1 MSITKPYTFQPNTKA
16 RANEVN
22 ANFDTL
28 YSQANTNI
36 SNIEANA
43 RDIDELNDTKAE
55 LNGDSTQRFAVAD
68 PVNDTDAINKQTML
82 GQLSPTIDYIGG
94 LTISKDSKSP
104 NNTIIV
110 SSGSCYDSTKKV
122 VLSLA
127 NSISKKNATQAAS
140 TTYYVHIV
148 GNATGS
154 STNIIISN
162 DSISPTLP
170 SGYTLYRLI
179 GFYTTN
185 GNGNINLIYNYS
197 NSLGVK
203 EITGG
208 ALPDWSR
215 AISLGLSSSWNLPY
229 TFNRRGWFTCGL
241 AGRDKRQHGTLRIN
255 NIIITSWGNDLGEGG
270 NHGGGA
276 QVMVS
281 VGDVLK
287 SVGAAFNFEG
297 AYLVPFKG
305 DV

>member
-94 LTISKDSKSP
+94 LTISKDSNSP
-104 NNTIIV
+104 NDTIIV
-110 SSGSCYDSTKKV
+110 DSGSCYDSTKKV

-127 NSISKKNATQAAS
+127 NSTSKKNATQAAS
-140 TTYYVHIV
+140 ATYYVHIV

-179 GFYTTN
+179 GYYTTN
-185 GNGNINLIYNYS
+185 GNRQIDYINSYS
-197 NSLGVK
+197 N
-203 EITGG
+203 
-208 ALPDWSR
+208 
-215 AISLGLSSSWNLPY
+215 N
-229 TFNRRGWFTCGL
+229 FN
-241 AGRDKRQHGTLRIN
+241 IN
-255 NIIITSWGNDLGEGG
+255 NILPDYDKEVSFNSSKYTVPGYGWCWCWGNGSDFQRYIYINGHPVDTWCGYSGG
-270 NHGGGA
+270 YSVIGGSTFIVKA
-276 QVMVS
+276 
-281 VGDVLK
+281 GDVLTTNAGNA
-287 SVGAAFNFEG
+287 VGRF
-297 AYLVPFKG
+297 YPMKG
-305 DV
+305 M

>member
-82 GQLSPTIDYIGG
+82 GQLAPTIDYIGG
-94 LTISKDSKSP
+94 LTISKDSNSP
-104 NNTIIV
+104 NDTIIV

-127 NSISKKNATQAAS
+127 NSTSKKNTTQAAS
-140 TTYYVHIV
+140 ATYYVHIV
-148 GNATGS
+148 GNDTGS

-185 GNGNINLIYNYS
+185 GSG
-197 NSLGVK
+197 
-203 EITGG
+203 
-208 ALPDWSR
+208 
-215 AISLGLSSSWNLPY
+215 
-229 TFNRRGWFTCGL
+229 
-241 AGRDKRQHGTLRIN
+241 QIN
-255 NIIITSWGNDLGEGG
+255 NITGYSNGSIMSNAIKGVPPDYSKAVSKSFPYTVEKNGWCRCTVKTGQGSTESVYCNGVLVCQNISPSGGTGYYAWNTSS
-270 NHGGGA
+270 A
-276 QVMVS
+276 SVFPVS
-281 VGDVLK
+281 IGDVITTSGTDREK
-287 SVGAAFNFEG
+287 T
-297 AYLVPFKG
+297 LVWMPFKG

>member
-36 SNIEANA
+36 SNIAANA

-68 PVNDTDAINKQTML
+68 PVNNTDAINKQTML
-82 GQLSPTIDYIGG
+82 GQLAPTIDYIGG
-94 LTISKDSKSP
+94 LTITKDSNSP
-104 NNTIIV
+104 NDTIIV

-127 NSISKKNATQAAS
+127 NSTSKKNATQAAS

-154 STNIIISN
+154 STDIIIST
-162 DSISPTLP
+162 DSINPMLP

-179 GFYTTN
+179 GYYTTN
-185 GNGNINLIYNYS
+185 GNGNIENIGSYSSSITKESLSAVFPSYS
-197 NSLGVK
+197 NTIGISMPYTARNNGWVYGHCY
-203 EITGG
+203 TGDG
-208 ALPDWSR
+208 ALGFLVNGKYVIR
-215 AISLGLSSSWNLPY
+215 HRSSQY
-229 TFNRRGWFTCGL
+229 
-241 AGRDKRQHGTLRIN
+241 
-255 NIIITSWGNDLGEGG
+255 GG
-270 NHGGGA
+270 VGAEIGGIFP
-276 QVMVS
+276 VK
-281 VGDVLK
+281 VGDVVTCNG
-287 SVGAAFNFEG
+287 SFQSGYFSYMGGV
-297 AYLVPFKG
+297 
-305 DV
+305 

>member
-68 PVNDTDAINKQTML
+68 PVNDTDAVNKQTML

-94 LTISKDSKSP
+94 LTISKDSNSP
-104 NNTIIV
+104 NDTIIV

-127 NSISKKNATQAAS
+127 NSTSKKNATQAAS
-140 TTYYVHIV
+140 ATYYIHIV

-154 STNIIISN
+154 STDIIISN

-185 GNGNINLIYNYS
+185 GSRRIDYINSYS
-197 NSLGVK
+197 NSFNQADTINKIYPMYSNVIG
-203 EITGG
+203 I
-208 ALPDWSR
+208 
-215 AISLGLSSSWNLPY
+215 NLPY
-229 TFNRRGWFTCGL
+229 TAPSRGWAYCFSNLGDSIRHIYVNGVEVMGQ
-241 AGRDKRQHGTLRIN
+241 AGSQYGGIPSRGSTLFPVN
-255 NIIITSWGNDLGEGG
+255 
-270 NHGGGA
+270 
-276 QVMVS
+276 
-281 VGDVLK
+281 
-287 SVGAAFNFEG
+287 
-297 AYLVPFKG
+297 KG
-305 DV
+305 DVITQDGGFEHGWFKANG

>member
-43 RDIDELNDTKAE
+43 RDINELNDTKAE

-104 NNTIIV
+104 NDTIIV

-127 NSISKKNATQAAS
+127 NSTSKKNATQAAS

-154 STNIIISN
+154 STDIIISP
-162 DSISPTLP
+162 DSIDPTLP

-179 GFYTTN
+179 GYYTTN
-185 GNGNINLIYNYS
+185 GNGNIQDIFWNSERTDKYISEVYKNGDSWFRLYS
-197 NSLGVK
+197 DGWC
-203 EITGG
+203 EQGG
-208 ALPDWSR
+208 AL
-215 AISLGLSSSWNLPY
+215 Y
-229 TFNRRGWFTCGL
+229 
-241 AGRDKRQHGTLRIN
+241 
-255 NIIITSWGNDLGEGG
+255 
-270 NHGGGA
+270 GGGDYNRT
-276 QVMVS
+276 VTFLREYKDTSYVI
-281 VGDVLK
+281 LK
-287 SVGAAFNFEG
+287 NSGGAGSGGVAERWMGFWDLTKTSATTGYINHSERWFACG
-297 AYLVPFKG
+297 YVR
-305 DV
+305 

>member
-68 PVNDTDAINKQTML
+68 PVNDTDAINRQTML
-82 GQLSPTIDYIGG
+82 GKLSPTIDYIGG
-94 LTISKDSKSP
+94 LTIAKDSSSP
-104 NNTIIV
+104 NDTIIV
-110 SSGSCYDSTKKV
+110 SSGSCYDSTKKI
-122 VLSLA
+122 VLSLV

-148 GNATGS
+148 GNSTGS
-154 STNIIISN
+154 STDIIISP
-162 DSISPTLP
+162 DSIDPKLP

-179 GFYTTN
+179 GYYTTN

-203 EITGG
+203 EIAGG
-208 ALPDWSR
+208 VLPDWSR
-215 AISLGLSSSWNLPY
+215 AISLGLDYHGNLPY
-229 TFNRRGWFTCGL
+229 TFKRRGWFVCGL
-241 AGRDKRQHGTLRIN
+241 SSRNDRQHGTLRIN
-255 NIIITSWGNDLGEGG
+255 GIVITSWGNDLREGW

-281 VGDVLK
+281 VGDVLT
-287 SVGAAFNFEG
+287 SVGTTFNFEG

>member
-82 GQLSPTIDYIGG
+82 GQLAPTIDYIGG
-94 LTISKDSKSP
+94 LTITKDSSSP
-104 NNTIIV
+104 NDTIIV

-127 NSISKKNATQAAS
+127 NSTSKKNATQAAS
-140 TTYYVHIV
+140 ATYYIHII

-203 EITGG
+203 EISNY
-208 ALPDWSR
+208 LMPDYSKGINVL
-215 AISLGLSSSWNLPY
+215 AGNFTPTTNGILSGYLNVDANNGFSVSLNGDVLFRCASSSSWENKKGFIFPLCKNETY
-229 TFNRRGWFTCGL
+229 V
-241 AGRDKRQHGTLRIN
+241 
-255 NIIITSWGNDLGEGG
+255 LGGG
-270 NHGGGA
+270 NW
-276 QVMVS
+276 VCKFYP
-281 VGDVLK
+281 L
-287 SVGAAFNFEG
+287 
-297 AYLVPFKG
+297 KG
-305 DV
+305 DS

>member
-55 LNGDSTQRFAVAD
+55 LNGNSTQRFAVAD

-94 LTISKDSKSP
+94 LTISKDSNSP
-104 NNTIIV
+104 NDTIIV

-127 NSISKKNATQAAS
+127 NSTSKKNATQAAS

-148 GNATGS
+148 GNSTGS
-154 STNIIISN
+154 STDIIISP

-179 GFYTTN
+179 GYYTTN
-185 GNGNINLIYNYS
+185 GSGNIQSINSYS
-197 NSLGVK
+197 NSFN
-203 EITGG
+203 INSI
-208 ALPDWSR
+208 LPDYSK
-215 AISLGLSSSWNLPY
+215 AVSKAFPY
-229 TFNRRGWFTCGL
+229 TVEKNGWCRCTVKTGQGSTESVYCNGVL
-241 AGRDKRQHGTLRIN
+241 VCQNISPSGGTGYYAWS
-255 NIIITSWGNDLGEGG
+255 TSS
-270 NHGGGA
+270 A
-276 QVMVS
+276 SVFPVS
-281 VGDVLK
+281 IGDVITIGGTDREK
-287 SVGAAFNFEG
+287 T
-297 AYLVPFKG
+297 LVWMPFKG

>member
-94 LTISKDSKSP
+94 LTITKDSNSP
-104 NNTIIV
+104 NDTIIV
-110 SSGSCYDSTKKV
+110 DSGSCYDSTKKV

-127 NSISKKNATQAAS
+127 NSTSKKNATQAAS

-148 GNATGS
+148 GNSTGS
-154 STNIIISN
+154 STDIIIST
-162 DSISPTLP
+162 DSINPMLP

-179 GFYTTN
+179 GYYTTD
-185 GNGNINLIYNYS
+185 GNGNIHFIDIYS
-197 NSLGVK
+197 NSFN
-203 EITGG
+203 INSI
-208 ALPDWSR
+208 LPDYDKEVSFD
-215 AISLGLSSSWNLPY
+215 SSKY
-229 TFNRRGWFTCGL
+229 TVPGYGWCWCWGDGSDYQRYIYINGHPVDTWCGY
-241 AGRDKRQHGTLRIN
+241 
-255 NIIITSWGNDLGEGG
+255 SGG
-270 NHGGGA
+270 YSVIGGSTFLVKA
-276 QVMVS
+276 
-281 VGDVLK
+281 GDVLTTNAGNA
-287 SVGAAFNFEG
+287 VGRF
-297 AYLVPFKG
+297 YPMKG
-305 DV
+305 M

>member
-82 GQLSPTIDYIGG
+82 GQLAPTIDYIGG
-94 LTISKDSKSP
+94 LTITKDSGSP
-104 NNTIIV
+104 NDTIIV

-127 NSISKKNATQAAS
+127 NSTSKKNTTQAAS
-140 TTYYVHIV
+140 ATYYVHIV

-185 GNGNINLIYNYS
+185 GNGNIKTINS
-197 NSLGVK
+197 NSNSISRTDMRNSV
-203 EITGG
+203 TGSFPNYWAAYNIG
-208 ALPDWSR
+208 
-215 AISLGLSSSWNLPY
+215 LPY
-229 TFNRRGWFTCGL
+229 TVSEVGWVP
-241 AGRDKRQHGTLRIN
+241 
-255 NIIITSWGNDLGEGG
+255 GG
-270 NHGGGA
+270 VIGA
-276 QVMVS
+276 YGSHILYVNGIPFCAV
-281 VGDVLK
+281 
-287 SVGAAFNFEG
+287 EG
-297 AYLVPFKG
+297 ATDNRYTDQSYGIIAVSPGAVITQNSGATECRFIPSKS
-305 DV
+305 

>member
-28 YSQANTNI
+28 YSQVNTNI

-94 LTISKDSKSP
+94 LTISKDSNSP
-104 NNTIIV
+104 NDTIIV
-110 SSGSCYDSTKKV
+110 DSGSCYDSTKKV

-127 NSISKKNATQAAS
+127 NSTSKKNATQAAS

-148 GNATGS
+148 GNSTGS
-154 STNIIISN
+154 STDIIISP

-179 GFYTTN
+179 GYYTTN
-185 GNGNINLIYNYS
+185 GSGNILSIVSNSNSDNYS
-197 NSLGVK
+197 Y
-203 EITGG
+203 I
-208 ALPDWSR
+208 
-215 AISLGLSSSWNLPY
+215 
-229 TFNRRGWFTCGL
+229 
-241 AGRDKRQHGTLRIN
+241 IN
-255 NIIITSWGNDLGEGG
+255 NIAPNYSKATSFNPS
-270 NHGGGA
+270 NGGA
-276 QVMVS
+276 VNFNGWISVNSYTNPNDQSFYVS
-281 VGDVLK
+281 VNGLRVFAIRGGSQNGYPDDSTSMFIVTAGDVL
-287 SVGAAFNFEG
+287 SYSGNAAHTF
-297 AYLVPFKG
+297 YKIPFKG
-305 DV
+305 DK

>member
-94 LTISKDSKSP
+94 LTISKDSNSP
-104 NNTIIV
+104 NDTIIV
-110 SSGSCYDSTKKV
+110 DSGSCYDSTKKV

-127 NSISKKNATQAAS
+127 NSTSKKNATQAAS

-148 GNATGS
+148 GNSTGS
-154 STNIIISN
+154 STDIIISP

-179 GFYTTN
+179 GYYTTN
-185 GNGNINLIYNYS
+185 GSGNIEHIGFYS
-197 NSLGVK
+197 SSINN
-203 EITGG
+203 ET
-208 ALPDWSR
+208 
-215 AISLGLSSSWNLPY
+215 LSSVFPKYSSPITITLPY
-229 TFNRRGWFTCGL
+229 TVTARGWVQGGVRGAYGSHILYVNDIPFCAVEGATDNRYTDQSYG
-241 AGRDKRQHGTLRIN
+241 
-255 NIIITSWGNDLGEGG
+255 IIPVTP
-270 NHGGGA
+270 
-276 QVMVS
+276 
-281 VGDVLK
+281 GDVITQN
-287 SVGAAFNFEG
+287 SGALTCRFIG
-297 AYLVPFKG
+297 G
-305 DV
+305 RS

>member
-1 MSITKPYTFQPNTKA
+1 MSITKPYTFLPNTKA

-82 GQLSPTIDYIGG
+82 GQLSPTINYIGG

-127 NSISKKNATQAAS
+127 NSTSKKNTTQAAS
-140 TTYYVHIV
+140 ATYYVHIV

-185 GNGNINLIYNYS
+185 GNGDIKTINSNSNSISRTDMRNSATGSFPNYS
-197 NSLGVK
+197 AAYIIG
-203 EITGG
+203 
-208 ALPDWSR
+208 
-215 AISLGLSSSWNLPY
+215 LPY
-229 TFNRRGWFTCGL
+229 TVSEVGWVQGGVRGAYGSHTLYVNGIPFCAVEGATDNRYTDQSYG
-241 AGRDKRQHGTLRIN
+241 
-255 NIIITSWGNDLGEGG
+255 II
-270 NHGGGA
+270 A
-276 QVMVS
+276 VS
-281 VGDVLK
+281 PGDVITQNSGALECRFIPTK
-287 SVGAAFNFEG
+287 S
-297 AYLVPFKG
+297 
-305 DV
+305 

>member
-94 LTISKDSKSP
+94 LTITKDSSSP

-110 SSGSCYDSTKKV
+110 SRGSCYDSTNKV

-127 NSISKKNATQAAS
+127 NSTSKKNTTQAAS
-140 TTYYVHIV
+140 ATYYVHII

-170 SGYTLYRLI
+170 RGYTLYRLI
-179 GFYTTN
+179 GYYTTN

-197 NSLGVK
+197 NSLGAK
-203 EITGG
+203 EIAGG
-208 ALPDWSR
+208 VLPDWSR
-215 AISLGLSSSWNLPY
+215 AISLGLSYHGNLPY
-229 TFNRRGWFTCGL
+229 TFNRRGWFVCGL
-241 AGRDKRQHGTLRIN
+241 SSRDKRQHGTLRIN
-255 NIIITSWGNDLGEGG
+255 NIIITSWGNDLGEGM

-281 VGDVLK
+281 VGDVLT
-287 SVGAAFNFEG
+287 SVGTTFNFEG

>member
-82 GQLSPTIDYIGG
+82 EQLSPTIDYIGG
-94 LTISKDSKSP
+94 LTISKDSNSP
-104 NNTIIV
+104 NDTIIV
-110 SSGSCYDSTKKV
+110 DSGSCYDSTKKV

-127 NSISKKNATQAAS
+127 NSTSKKNGTQAAS

-148 GNATGS
+148 GNSTGS
-154 STNIIISN
+154 STDIIISP

-179 GFYTTN
+179 GYYTTN

-208 ALPDWSR
+208 VLPDWSR
-215 AISLGLSSSWNLPY
+215 AISLGLYNNDNLPY
-229 TFNRRGWFTCGL
+229 TFNRRGWFVCGL
-241 AGRDKRQHGTLRIN
+241 GYRYDRQHGTLRIN
-255 NIIITSWGNDLGEGG
+255 DIIITSWGNDLGEGW

-281 VGDVLK
+281 AGDVLT
-287 SVGAAFNFEG
+287 SVGTAFNFEG
-297 AYLVPFKG
+297 AHLVPFKG

>member
-22 ANFDTL
+22 TNFDTL
-28 YSQANTNI
+28 YSQVNTNI

-82 GQLSPTIDYIGG
+82 GQLAPTIDYIGG
-94 LTISKDSKSP
+94 LTITKDSGSP
-104 NNTIIV
+104 NDTIIV
-110 SSGSCYDSTKKV
+110 SRGSCYDSTKKV

-127 NSISKKNATQAAS
+127 NSTSKKNTTQAAS
-140 TTYYVHIV
+140 ATYYVHIV

-185 GNGNINLIYNYS
+185 GSRQIDYINSYSNSFNQADTINKVYPNYS
-197 NSLGVK
+197 NVIG
-203 EITGG
+203 I
-208 ALPDWSR
+208 
-215 AISLGLSSSWNLPY
+215 NLPY
-229 TFNRRGWFTCGL
+229 TTPSRG
-241 AGRDKRQHGTLRIN
+241 
-255 NIIITSWGNDLGEGG
+255 
-270 NHGGGA
+270 
-276 QVMVS
+276 
-281 VGDVLK
+281 
-287 SVGAAFNFEG
+287 
-297 AYLVPFKG
+297 
-305 DV
+305 

>member
-82 GQLSPTIDYIGG
+82 GQLAPTIDYIGG
-94 LTISKDSKSP
+94 LTITKDSGSP

-127 NSISKKNATQAAS
+127 NSTSKKNTTQAAS
-140 TTYYVHIV
+140 ATYYVHIV

-185 GNGNINLIYNYS
+185 GNGNIKTINSNSNSISRTDMRKSATGSFPNYS
-197 NSLGVK
+197 AAYIIG
-203 EITGG
+203 
-208 ALPDWSR
+208 
-215 AISLGLSSSWNLPY
+215 LPY
-229 TFNRRGWFTCGL
+229 TVSEVGWVQGGVRGAHGSHILYVNGIPFCAVEGSSDNRYTDQSYG
-241 AGRDKRQHGTLRIN
+241 
-255 NIIITSWGNDLGEGG
+255 II
-270 NHGGGA
+270 A
-276 QVMVS
+276 VS
-281 VGDVLK
+281 PGDVITQNSGAIECRFIPTK
-287 SVGAAFNFEG
+287 S
-297 AYLVPFKG
+297 
-305 DV
+305 